1 MPATRSSA
9 LPVRPA
15 PLLPRLLVA
24 LALAGAG
31 AAGAQGGWQAAG
43 SLAAGDAIYRRPYLF
58 EGQCFLSSVGT
69 QVYFDVYELI
79 LDSAVPSDLSGT
91 LCNPST
97 GFDTVLYFYQQAG
110 PAGPF
115 SAGNPCA
122 NLVAYNDD
130 ACGGAQSEIV
140 GQALAAG
147 KTTVVL
153 TSYGNGVTGPYLL
166 DATSL
171 TAQLDDFI
179 FHSGFETGNT
189 RTWSFV
195 LPAAAEEGRP

>member
-1 MPATRSSA
+1 MPANCPPALLVRRASA
-9 LPVRPA
+9 LR
-15 PLLPRLLVA
+15 RLLLA
-24 LALAGAG
+24 LAFAGAG
-31 AAGAQGGWQAAG
+31 AAGAQGGWQADG
-43 SLAAGDAIYRRPYLF
+43 SLAWSDPVYRRPYLF

-69 QVYFDVYELI
+69 QVYYDVYELI
-79 LDSAVPSDLSGT
+79 LASAVPSDLSGS

-115 SAGNPCA
+115 SPTSPCA

-147 KTTVVL
+147 KVTVVL
-153 TSYGNGVTGPYLL
+153 TSYGNGVIGPYQL

-171 TAQLDDFI
+171 TAQLDDFV
-179 FHSGFETGNT
+179 FHSGFETGNL
-189 RTWSFV
+189 RTWSFA
-195 LPAAAEEGRP
+195 LPAAAGEAGP